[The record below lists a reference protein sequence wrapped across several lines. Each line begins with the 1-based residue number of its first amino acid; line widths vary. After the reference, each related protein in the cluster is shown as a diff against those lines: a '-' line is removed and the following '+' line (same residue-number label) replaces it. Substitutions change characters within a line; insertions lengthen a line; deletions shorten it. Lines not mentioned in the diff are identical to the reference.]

1 MYIGLLHLHSFLRWI
16 ALLAIITA
24 FVRSLLG
31 LLHKSAYSPLDK
43 KLSLTSLISTHI
55 QLLIGFILYFVS
67 PIVSA
72 GLADMGGAMKDPSL
86 RFWTI
91 EHISVMI
98 IAIIFITLGYSLSKR
113 AVNDSDKHKK
123 VALFFGLGLLLIL
136 IRIPWP
142 FMEIG
147 QGRGWF

>member
-16 ALLAIITA
+16 ALLAIIAA
-24 FVRSLLG
+24 FVRSILG

-43 KLSLTSLISTHI
+43 KLSLISLISTHI

-98 IAIIFITLGYSLSKR
+98 IAIIVITLGYSLSKR

>member
-16 ALLAIITA
+16 ALLAIIAA

-31 LLHKSAYSPLDK
+31 LLNKSAYSPLDK
-43 KLSLTSLISTHI
+43 KLSLISLISTHI

-72 GLADMGGAMKDPSL
+72 GLADMGGAMKDPTL

>member
-16 ALLAIITA
+16 VLLAIIAT
-24 FVRSLLG
+24 FVRSLFG
-31 LLHKSAYSPLDK
+31 LLNKSAYSPLDK
-43 KLSLTSLISTHI
+43 TLSLISLISTHI

-72 GLADMGGAMKDPSL
+72 GLADMGGAMKDPTL